1 MTLHIRGVGQWTNR
15 LYDYY
20 ENEKNNENNETRKTM
35 RQSRKTQKPRK
46 TSLEKIL
53 GHLPQTGQNQTG
65 KNQMGQNGP
74 AVVKYGDGQDRFDLV
89 ISDEDRANLP
99 PTNTHMAIGK

>member
-20 ENEKNNENNETRKTM
+20 ENEKNNENNENRKTM
-35 RQSRKTQKPRK
+35 RQSRRVTKKKSDQPRK

-53 GHLPQTGQNQTG
+53 GHLPQTG

-74 AVVKYGDGQDRFDLV
+74 NVVKYGDGQDRFDLV
-89 ISDEDRANLP
+89 IRWISDRN
-99 PTNTHMAIGK
+99 